1 MPVNKNNKVQR
12 GGNNFTGYS
21 FDLAQEKIGGQ
32 MEVKGYSDC
41 DTPAYFN
48 KYAIYDVKTG
58 GGKKTMKKSMMVKKS
73 KMSKKSMMVKKSK
86 MSKKSMMVK
95 KSKMS
100 KKSKKSKTSK
110 K

>member
-1 MPVNKNNKVQR
+1 MPVNKNNKVQK

-21 FDLAQEKIGGQ
+21 FDLAQDKIGGQ

-58 GGKKTMKKSMMVKKS
+58 GGKRVKRSKKTMKKT
-73 KMSKKSMMVKKSK
+73 
-86 MSKKSMMVK
+86 K

-100 KKSKKSKTSK
+100 KKSKKSKVSRK
-110 K
+110 H

>member
-1 MPVNKNNKVQR
+1 MPVNKNNKVQK

-21 FDLAQEKIGGQ
+21 FDLAQDKIGGQ

-58 GGKKTMKKSMMVKKS
+58 GGKKSRRTMKKKS
-73 KMSKKSMMVKKSK
+73 KV
-86 MSKKSMMVK
+86 
-95 KSKMS
+95 S
-100 KKSKKSKTSK
+100 KKSKKSKKSKHSK
-110 K
+110 KH